1 MAKSRLTITY
11 STQVHSTKENLW
23 LVTQIISHSM
33 ALWRPKQANSML
45 NKVLQEPRQ
54 EVQQLLVYEE
64 II

>member
-23 LVTQIISHSM
+23 LGTQIISHSM

-45 NKVLQEPRQ
+45 NKVLQEPQ
-54 EVQQLLVYEE
+54 LEVQQLLVYEE

>member
-1 MAKSRLTITY
+1 MAKSRLTIIYNTLVRNM
-11 STQVHSTKENLW
+11 SENSWHATQV
-23 LVTQIISHSM
+23 ISHSM
-33 ALWRPKQANSML
+33 VLWRPKQANSML

>member
-23 LVTQIISHSM
+23 LETQIISHNM

-45 NKVLQEPRQ
+45 NKVLQEPQ
-54 EVQQLLVYEE
+54 LEVQQLLVYEE